1 MSAVFTTTPTK
12 PSLYPA
18 PSTTPMYA
26 FEPYVSPSSAAHQRH
41 LSASSA
47 AGGAESTEPASRR
60 RLRSAAP
67 SISSNSH
74 HRRVTGSLNVGHPA
88 PPSGRAASFD
98 LTPVGSP
105 SKHTPPS
112 LGVYRRVEAAAADG
126 DDEDDEDSVM
136 RDQSPLRFAQP
147 RRLVATA
154 SAEREVALA
163 SGSANKGQYRE
174 PRAGLAVSSSNDQLR
189 FGFDDGAVGG
199 GNSSTEEGSRRGSL
213 EDALA
218 AFAPPAKALHQ
229 RQRQLSASNT
239 IVLDSPVKKA
249 PVGAQ
254 FSLSKPLGRPPPPP
268 MVTTRTRSGS
278 RAKRPA
284 ASMMMGGD
292 DDDDACMGGDEDADG
307 QGGHPMPDFG
317 GRMRLSS
324 GRADESNDDD
334 DDDPAGG
341 ANATPGR
348 SALRPLSFS
357 GQLFSPAPAAAAAAA
372 AASPRPDGG
381 RHQRALTEHD
391 LNKPVPSSGLYKS
404 GSHSSHASYGSASKL
419 LADEDNIFL
428 ESAAEAAR
436 TRSTTTTGLFS
447 SSTSLGR
454 SRSLIGADGKAPAGR
469 GAISGSAIQG
479 SSAIA
484 NSKKA
489 VSMDNLQVPGSG
501 LGDSHGA
508 DASSTAPPSAY
519 GTQGRSLAR
528 SRRTGILS
536 QSVRAGNGHKRGS
549 SQDFPAQP
557 VARPV
562 GTTKSNSAQNLSA
575 HLAAGGGNNNNGLSQ
590 STSLSQLTTS
600 NSASHLTGK
609 LKAEAAS
616 SVLNR
621 SAPATYNRSPDDLDA
636 LAFNDAKPLLAAFT
650 AKQSLGKKFKPRDSG
665 VSVDDSPLIDSPMT
679 GEGKML
685 PPAAP
690 HRLPVP
696 LFLPSRLST
705 TQLAPPANGDE
716 MDLQELLTPAGE
728 PSALSGWPG
737 SVAGG
742 PSLSAST
749 PSTTAFNFLGPEA
762 AEAMASAAALH
773 HSVGSSASKAM
784 PDTPVKTKS
793 FGGGGGG
800 HATHPHP
807 LSLASIRAEGS
818 SSGSSSPS
826 AAAGPSTGL
835 PPLGSTSHHH
845 SLNVLARSH
854 RPSDVKPPHL
864 RPLAMGSP
872 AAGPAGS
879 ASPAPARSLIPK
891 RSMTFRPK
899 PSSLQARFTATSP
912 ESQTGSSSPP
922 SGAESPTFLRRVSQ
936 QGSLS
941 AAAAGASPRTGALA
955 GMPRPVV
962 DGQQRM
968 SSLLR
973 RTSSGVS
980 GGMSGSE
987 SESGVEM
994 TPTRRGPDSVVRSTS
1009 AAEPTPPST
1018 DADAGRLLAPGP
1030 LLMTKNSSSPIQS
1043 RNDQELSVADLVGPS
1058 TARHMLPESSS
1069 AALQPRHSMPNL
1081 PPKLPSSSRR
1091 LHHRPSHPLPQAVP
1105 DEDLFE
1111 KRFKVVDAL
1120 GQGAFSQVWKVQE
1133 RDAASDRV
1141 WAIKRTKGVFE
1152 GAKDRF
1158 VELDLRPSCIFLGI
1172 G

>member
-1 MSAVFTTTPTK
+1 
-12 PSLYPA
+12 
-18 PSTTPMYA
+18 
-26 FEPYVSPSSAAHQRH
+26 
-41 LSASSA
+41 
-47 AGGAESTEPASRR
+47 
-60 RLRSAAP
+60 
-67 SISSNSH
+67 
-74 HRRVTGSLNVGHPA
+74 
-88 PPSGRAASFD
+88 
-98 LTPVGSP
+98 
-105 SKHTPPS
+105 
-112 LGVYRRVEAAAADG
+112 
-126 DDEDDEDSVM
+126 M
-136 RDQSPLRFAQP
+136 RDPSPLRFAQP
-147 RRLVATA
+147 RRLVAST
-154 SAEREVALA
+154 SAERDLTLA
-163 SGSANKGQYRE
+163 SGSASKVQYRE

-189 FGFDDGAVGG
+189 FDEGAGAG
-199 GNSSTEEGSRRGSL
+199 GNSSTEEGSRRGSV
-213 EDALA
+213 ENGAALA
-218 AFAPPAKALHQ
+218 PPMSQ

-239 IVLDSPVKKA
+239 IVLDSPIKKA

-268 MVTTRTRSGS
+268 MVTTRARSGS

-284 ASMMMGGD
+284 ASMMMGTD
-292 DDDDACMGGDEDADG
+292 EDDDACMGGDEAFDSQG
-307 QGGHPMPDFG
+307 GGHPMPDLG

-324 GRADESNDDD
+324 GRADESDSDDD
-334 DDDPAGG
+334 DTAGG
-341 ANATPGR
+341 VNATPGR
-348 SALRPLSFS
+348 SAIRPLSFT
-357 GQLFSPAPAAAAAAA
+357 GQLFSPAVAAAN
-372 AASPRPDGG
+372 ASPRPDST

-391 LNKPVPSSGLYKS
+391 LNKPVRSSGLSKS

-447 SSTSLGR
+447 TSTSLGR
-454 SRSLIGADGKAPAGR
+454 SRSLIGADGKAPVGR
-469 GAISGSAIQG
+469 SGIISAIQG

-489 VSMDNLQVPGSG
+489 VSMDNLQVPGYS

-508 DASSTAPPSAY
+508 ESSTAPPSAF

-528 SRRTGILS
+528 SRRTGVLS
-536 QSVRAGNGHKRGS
+536 QSIRAGNGHKRGS
-549 SQDFPAQP
+549 SQDCPGLPVTRPA
-557 VARPV
+557 
-562 GTTKSNSAQNLSA
+562 GTTKSISAQNLSA
-575 HLAAGGGNNNNGLSQ
+575 HLAAGSLPQ
-590 STSLSQLTTS
+590 STSLNQLSTS
-600 NSASHLTGK
+600 NSASLLANK
-609 LKAEAAS
+609 LKADATSSAS

-621 SAPATYNRSPDDLDA
+621 SAPATYNRTPDELDA

-665 VSVDDSPLIDSPMT
+665 VSINDSPLVDSPMT
-679 GEGKML
+679 GSSGAGKML

-690 HRLPVP
+690 HRQPVP

-705 TQLAPPANGDE
+705 TQLAPPSSGDE

-737 SVAGG
+737 SAAGGG
-742 PSLSAST
+742 PSLSLST
-749 PSTTAFNFLGPEA
+749 SSTTAFNFLGPEA

-773 HSVGSSASKAM
+773 HSTSASASKAM

-800 HATHPHP
+800 ATHPHP

-826 AAAGPSTGL
+826 APAGPSTGL
-835 PPLGSTSHHH
+835 PPLGSTSQHH

-864 RPLAMGSP
+864 RPLAMGPP
-872 AAGPAGS
+872 ALPGAGG
-879 ASPAPARSLIPK
+879 ASPAPSKSLIPK

-922 SGAESPTFLRRVSQ
+922 SGAESPTFLRRVGQ
-936 QGSLS
+936 HGFLS
-941 AAAAGASPRTGALA
+941 AAAAASPRTGALA

-980 GGMSGSE
+980 GMSGSE

-994 TPTRRGPDSVVRSTS
+994 TPTRRGPDTVARSTS
-1009 AAEPTPPST
+1009 LCFP
-1018 DADAGRLLAPGP
+1018 
-1030 LLMTKNSSSPIQS
+1030 
-1043 RNDQELSVADLVGPS
+1043 
-1058 TARHMLPESSS
+1058 
-1069 AALQPRHSMPNL
+1069 
-1081 PPKLPSSSRR
+1081 
-1091 LHHRPSHPLPQAVP
+1091 
-1105 DEDLFE
+1105 
-1111 KRFKVVDAL
+1111 
-1120 GQGAFSQVWKVQE
+1120 
-1133 RDAASDRV
+1133 
-1141 WAIKRTKGVFE
+1141 
-1152 GAKDRF
+1152 
-1158 VELDLRPSCIFLGI
+1158 
-1172 G
+1172 